1 MAPII
6 EHLRADLKNPMP
18 AIAHHQPELAAPVV
32 ELRGVVA
39 LLGRFPALAGL
50 DLTVR
55 QSEIVVIKG
64 PNGAGKTTLLKVL
77 AGLVTVTEGSATV
90 LGVDLRRDRRTA
102 RRAVGLLG
110 HQGFL
115 YDDLTV
121 AENVTFAVEAA
132 RGDGNR
138 IEPAMTRLGLDGRL
152 RDLRVGACSAG
163 QRRRTSL
170 AALVARNPALWLLD
184 EPHAGLD
191 AAARDLLDSLVVEA
205 ASRGTTVLLA
215 SHDEA
220 RAESLATRVVMVD
233 GGHITDDRVRPDRRQ
248 IPPKVHR

>member
-1 MAPII
+1 M
-6 EHLRADLKNPMP
+6 
-18 AIAHHQPELAAPVV
+18 
-32 ELRGVVA
+32 VA

-50 DLTVR
+50 DLVVR
-55 QSEIVVIKG
+55 QGEIVVIQG

-77 AGLVTVTEGSATV
+77 AGLVSVADGQASV

-115 YDDLTV
+115 YDDLSV
-121 AENVTFAVEAA
+121 FENVSFAVEAA
-132 RGDGNR
+132 GGDPAR
-138 IEPAMTRLGLDGRL
+138 VAPAMARVGLDGRL

-170 AALVARNPALWLLD
+170 AGLIARNPALWLLD
-184 EPHAGLD
+184 EPHTGLD
-191 AAARDLLDSLVVEA
+191 PAARDLLDTLVREA
-205 ASRGTTVLLA
+205 AAGGTTVVLA

-220 RAESLATRVVMVD
+220 RARALGTRLVTVD
-233 GGHITDDRVRPDRRQ
+233 GGHVVDDLALRPSREPSNQPASNGAADAS
-248 IPPKVHR
+248 